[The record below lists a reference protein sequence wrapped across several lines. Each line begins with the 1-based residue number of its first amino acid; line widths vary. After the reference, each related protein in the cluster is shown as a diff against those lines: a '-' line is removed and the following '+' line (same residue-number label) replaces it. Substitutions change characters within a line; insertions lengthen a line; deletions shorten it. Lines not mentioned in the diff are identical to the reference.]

1 MDHFS
6 TVLQRPP
13 HFDEDGTEGRGDRG
27 NGAGPGPAPPPP
39 PRGGLRDILNPVSS
53 NSAVQSQAAAPPP
66 PPAASS
72 SLHGFAGSVPPPS
85 STNSMRATPH
95 SSSSFNLRSPT
106 QQPSEYRHPL
116 SSLATPAHAAAPPHL
131 APFAASPPTPITNAN
146 KNNNNNNALGAAGS
160 LSSQPPPP
168 PPPTGPRSILNP
180 PTPSQ
185 QHQQH
190 HHPNPFVAA
199 SAPSL
204 PPPPPSSLQAP
215 PAITP
220 IAGLSAPAPASSS
233 LPLSAGGIG
242 NSITVSSSSQPPARA
257 SQLHAPSAYYS
268 PAESFRDRDSSVR
281 EKSSTGGSFYDPTAE
296 ASNSISGSSP
306 RKDRDRDRDHR
317 GTTRESQ
324 RRRVSGHS
332 DTGSSWRNATQT
344 SASGS
349 ASNKARDPYNY
360 SPSSADYY
368 NTRKK
373 ENYPV
378 DNTSSSSIAAPS
390 NFTVATRSPV
400 AALSHPASI
409 AAPASVGSLTG
420 SISPRLSLR
429 PPSMASPTI
438 RSAVLANPTN
448 GTTST
453 ALPALGR
460 NDSPPSKMSSATSTN
475 PSRAA
480 GVMSFSNIL
489 SSSEPVPR
497 PRATSPNNMD
507 DDDDVPMKVERA
519 DSSEK
524 VVKEKKERKPRQPKQ
539 PRISDIRHSEST
551 PKGRRGSTKQES
563 PLPNIRIPAKR
574 TANGA
579 PKQQK
584 TFSAE
589 NEEKIR
595 KAMDRIETRELPHE
609 DEFEEELRLWR
620 ERREYKRQQ
629 MNQRDLRQ
637 RRQRRADYTEVEAQK
652 LKLHA
657 DFGKRRYDD
666 LHYDD
671 ALQEVRERELF
682 AEKERKKDMQRK
694 RRREKSMATTMEAKA
709 AALARAS
716 AAQDEAERQKYMR
729 EAERANKKVQQTR
742 LILQKGIKGPSR
754 NTGPIEPNLE
764 GGTMATFQAENMEP
778 GKTKGKGRAGARPKK
793 SKEQKQAE
801 KDAAEAAQAA
811 LDAGL
816 ELPPKEETN
825 KIRIK
830 LTKTK
835 APKEADVDKDKENK
849 EPQEPKE
856 PKEPKEKVVKEK
868 VVEEPKDPLELK
880 FQSKGFNQIYDQI
893 WRDLARKDVNKVFR
907 LAIDS
912 YSTKSSNLKKTAILA
927 SKEAKRWQLRT
938 NKGTKDLQARAK
950 RVMRDMMGFWK
961 RNEREER
968 DLRKAA
974 EKQELENA
982 RKEEADREAAR
993 QKRKLNFLISQ
1004 TELYSHFIGKK
1015 IKTNEVERSTD
1026 HPDEIAAEK
1035 DKIPENEMDIEVPTG
1050 PIGAKVT
1057 NFENLD
1063 FDAEDESTLRAA
1075 AMANAQNAIAEAQKK
1090 AREFNKEESKLD
1102 EDGEM
1107 NFQNPTM
1114 MGDVEIEQPKLLNCQ
1129 LKEYQLKG
1137 LNWLVNLYEQGING
1151 ILADEM
1157 GLGKTVQSIS
1167 VMAYLAE
1174 KYDIWGPFLVVA
1186 PASTLHNWQ
1195 QEITKFVPQF
1205 KVLPYWGTAGDRKVL
1220 RKFWDRKHTTY
1231 KKDAPFHVMIT
1242 SYQLVVSDVAYFQK
1256 MKWQYM
1262 ILDEAQAI
1270 KSSQSS
1276 RWKCLLGFHCRNRL
1290 LLTGTPIQNNMQE
1303 LWALL
1308 HFIMPS
1314 LFDSHDEFSEWFS
1327 KDIESHAQSN
1337 TKLNEDQLK
1346 RLHMILKPFMLRRVK
1361 KHVQKELGDK
1371 IEMDVFCDLTYRQ
1384 RAMYANLRNQIS
1396 IMDLI
1401 EKATLG
1407 DDDSASLMN
1416 LVMQF
1421 RKVCNHPDLFER
1433 ADTASPY
1440 SFGYFAETASFIRE
1454 GSQVT
1459 VGYSTRSLIQYELPR
1474 LLWRDGGRLHKAGED
1489 NQVAGWRNQWLNE
1502 KFNIWTPEHI
1512 RESLAGT
1519 DNFSWL
1525 RFADTSYEEAYQA
1538 SHKDLFA
1545 RAVEMSTKKNRLAK
1559 IKIAYDEPEDL
1570 NFTPAH
1576 ALFQIRERED
1586 RRPLAEI
1593 TEQGILGSLMNV
1605 SRSAFSETGLGRL
1618 EQAAAPKASAPP
1630 IEVVCDS
1637 RSAVVERENIMFNAP
1652 MRKVLFGPTLAEEKA
1667 LVVQKVP
1674 PSRYPPPAL
1683 LPAPDKEKQKFTNI
1697 TVPSMRR
1704 FVTDSGKLA
1713 KLDELLRELKENG
1726 HRVLLY
1732 FQMTRMIDLM
1742 EEYLTYRNYKYCR
1755 LDGSTKLEDRRDTVA
1770 DFQTRP
1776 EIFIFLLSTRAGGL
1790 GINLTSADTV
1800 IFYDSDWNP
1809 TIDSQAMDRA
1819 HRLGQTKQVTVYRLI
1834 TKGTIEERI
1843 RKRAMQKEE
1852 VQRVVITGGSSAAG
1866 GGVDFSGRR
1875 APENRNR
1882 DIAMWLADDEQ
1893 AEMIEK
1899 RERELLESGELD
1911 KLQKKS
1917 RGGNKRKRGGAGGEG
1932 KEVSLDE
1939 MYHEGEGNFDDGGN
1953 NIKGSGTATPNGAA
1967 GGEGGDGK
1975 GAAGGAAKKRKTGG
1989 SKKAKTTKQRL
2000 AIADGEIDI

>member
-13 HFDEDGTEGRGDRG
+13 HFDEDGSSNGPANEDRG
-27 NGAGPGPAPPPP
+27 

-53 NSAVQSQAAAPPP
+53 TTHAPGTPGAPAPP
-66 PPAASS
+66 
-72 SLHGFAGSVPPPS
+72 
-85 STNSMRATPH
+85 RPH
-95 SSSSFNLRSPT
+95 SSFSLRSPT
-106 QQPSEYRHPL
+106 QQADYRHP
-116 SSLATPAHAAAPPHL
+116 SPYHSVSPSPAAVGSQP
-131 APFAASPPTPITNAN
+131 
-146 KNNNNNNALGAAGS
+146 AGS
-160 LSSQPPPP
+160 
-168 PPPTGPRSILNP
+168 RSIRTN
-180 PTPSQ
+180 
-185 QHQQH
+185 
-190 HHPNPFVAA
+190 NPFV
-199 SAPSL
+199 SATTPSL
-204 PPPPPSSLQAP
+204 PPPLQAP
-215 PAITP
+215 PSIASTATP
-220 IAGLSAPAPASSS
+220 SGL
-233 LPLSAGGIG
+233 
-242 NSITVSSSSQPPARA
+242 QHPPR
-257 SQLHAPSAYYS
+257 SPLHAPPVYYAS
-268 PAESFRDRDSSVR
+268 EPRDRELYR
-281 EKSSTGGSFYDPTAE
+281 EKTGTSSFYDPTTD
-296 ASNSISGSSP
+296 SS
-306 RKDRDRDRDHR
+306 
-317 GTTRESQ
+317 RE
-324 RRRVSGHS
+324 RERRVSDVGP
-332 DTGSSWRNATQT
+332 WRNTAQT
-344 SASGS
+344 SPP
-349 ASNKARDPYNY
+349 KTRDPYHY
-360 SPSSADYY
+360 SHSSTDYY
-368 NTRKK
+368 NNGDYASPST
-373 ENYPV
+373 
-378 DNTSSSSIAAPS
+378 AAYQP
-390 NFTVATRSPV
+390 RSPITHPHAISAV
-400 AALSHPASI
+400 GPASPS
-409 AAPASVGSLTG
+409 A
-420 SISPRLSLR
+420 R
-429 PPSMASPTI
+429 PPVITSPTS
-438 RSAVLANPTN
+438 RHMPMPSATTN
-448 GTTST
+448 GATPSV
-453 ALPALGR
+453 LPALGR
-460 NDSPPSKMSSATSTN
+460 TDSPAPSAKAAAANT

-489 SSSEPVPR
+489 SEPVSKPGPTSPLPVDDLSIPLHRREPSDKTDKADRDKKPRKSIKSRASDVKGIDLTPKIPRRPAPR
-497 PRATSPNNMD
+497 PETPSSIK
-507 DDDDVPMKVERA
+507 VPAKRLANGLPKHKVFPAE
-519 DSSEK
+519 
-524 VVKEKKERKPRQPKQ
+524 KEKK
-539 PRISDIRHSEST
+539 I
-551 PKGRRGSTKQES
+551 
-563 PLPNIRIPAKR
+563 
-574 TANGA
+574 
-579 PKQQK
+579 
-584 TFSAE
+584 
-589 NEEKIR
+589 
-595 KAMDRIETRELPHE
+595 RELMEQFESEDVDETEFE
-609 DEFEEELRLWR
+609 DEFQAWA
-620 ERREYKRQQ
+620 ERA
-629 MNQRDLRQ
+629 Q
-637 RRQRRADYTEVEAQK
+637 RRRQEMNRRDAAHRQARRAEYAHTEADK
-652 LKLHA
+652 LQAHA
-657 DFGKRRYDD
+657 DFGKARYYE
-666 LHYDD
+666 LNYDE
-671 ALQEVRERELF
+671 ALQEVREQELF

-694 RRREKSMATTMEAKA
+694 RRREKSMATTMEQRV

-729 EAERANKKVQQTR
+729 EAERANKKVQQTKY
-742 LILQKGIKGPSR
+742 ILQKGLKGPAR
-754 NTGPIEPNLE
+754 NIGPIEPNLE
-764 GGTMATFQAENMEP
+764 GGTMATFSADSMEP
-778 GKTKGKGRAGARPKK
+778 GKTKGKGRAGGRLKK

-801 KDAAEAAQAA
+801 KESAEAAQAA

-816 ELPPKEETN
+816 EPPSKEETA

-830 LTKTK
+830 FSKSKTG
-835 APKEADVDKDKENK
+835 KEDADRDLEAREQKEPKDKEK
-849 EPQEPKE
+849 A
-856 PKEPKEKVVKEK
+856 
-868 VVEEPKDPLELK
+868 VEEPKDPLETR

-907 LAIDS
+907 LATDS
-912 YSTKSSNLKKTAILA
+912 YSTKASNLKKTAILA

-1015 IKTNEVERSTD
+1015 IKTSEVERSTD
-1026 HPDEIAAEK
+1026 HPDVATEDK
-1035 DKIPENEMDIEVPTG
+1035 DKIPEHTLNIEEPTG
-1050 PIGAKVT
+1050 PVGAKVT

-1063 FDAEDESTLRAA
+1063 FDAEDESALQAA

-1090 AREFNKEESKLD
+1090 AREFNKDDTNLD

-1107 NFQNPTM
+1107 NFQNPTG

-1174 KYDIWGPFLVVA
+1174 RYDIWGPFLVVA

-1195 QEITKFVPQF
+1195 QEITKFVPEF
-1205 KVLPYWGTAGDRKVL
+1205 KVLPYWGTAADRKVL

-1231 KKDAPFHVMIT
+1231 KKDAPFHVMVT

-1371 IEMDVFCDLTYRQ
+1371 IELDVFCDLTYRQ
-1384 RAMYANLRNQIS
+1384 RAMYSNLRNQIS

-1401 EKATLG
+1401 EKATIG

-1433 ADTASPY
+1433 ADTSSPF
-1440 SFGYFAETASFIRE
+1440 SCGYFAETASFVRE
-1454 GSQVT
+1454 GNNVT
-1459 VGYSTRSLIQYELPR
+1459 VGYSTRSLIDYELPR
-1474 LLWRDGGRLHKAGED
+1474 LVWRDGGRLHKAGPD
-1489 NQVAGWRNQWLNE
+1489 NAVAGFRSKYLDHMM
-1502 KFNIWTPEHI
+1502 NIWTPENI
-1512 RESLAGT
+1512 RDSLGGT

-1525 RFADTSYEEAYQA
+1525 RFADSSPQEAYEA
-1538 SHKDLFA
+1538 SHKDVFD
-1545 RAVEMSTKKNRLAK
+1545 RAVDIATKKNRLAEMK
-1559 IKIAYDEPEDL
+1559 LVYDELEDE
-1570 NFTPAH
+1570 NWAPAH
-1576 ALFQIRERED
+1576 ALFQITERND
-1586 RRPLAEI
+1586 RKALAEI
-1593 TEQGILGSLMNV
+1593 TEEGVLGNLMNV
-1605 SRSAFSETGLGRL
+1605 ARSTYHDLGLGRV
-1618 EQAAAPKASAPP
+1618 EQAARPRASAPP
-1630 IEVVCDS
+1630 IEVSCDS
-1637 RSAVVERENIMFNAP
+1637 RGSVIERENIMFNIP
-1652 MRKVLFGPTLAEEKA
+1652 MRKALFGPTPVEEKA
-1667 LVVQKVP
+1667 FVTQGVP
-1674 PSRYPPPAL
+1674 LEFHPTPAL
-1683 LPAPDKEKQKFTNI
+1683 LPAPDKEKQRFTNI
-1697 TVPSMRR
+1697 TVPSMQR

-1713 KLDELLRELKENG
+1713 KLDELLRELKEGG

-1790 GINLTSADTV
+1790 GINLTTADTV

-1834 TKGTIEERI
+1834 TRGTIEERI

-1852 VQRVVITGGSSAAG
+1852 VQRVVITGGSSAAGG

-1893 AEMIEK
+1893 AEMIER
-1899 RERELLESGELD
+1899 REKELLESGEYE
-1911 KLQKKS
+1911 KLQKK
-1917 RGGNKRKRGGAGGEG
+1917 RGGVGKRKRGGAGGG
-1932 KEVSLDE
+1932 DAVVSLDE
-1939 MYHEGEGNFDDGGN
+1939 MYHEGEGHFDDN
-1953 NIKGSGTATPNGAA
+1953 KGSGTATPT
-1967 GGEGGDGK
+1967 GDDGRP
-1975 GAAGGAAKKRKTGG
+1975 GKRKRTAG

-2000 AIADGEIDI
+2000 AIADGEIDM